1 MKPTFIN
8 DADYKVTLYA
18 KNNKQIWT
26 CPIYK
31 KWYGLKARTT
41 EMYIQSRPTYN
52 DVVVCEEWYLYSNF
66 VNWIKTLPF
75 DMKYLGELHLDKD
88 LKNTL
93 GKIYSPDTCSLIPYY
108 INDAIRISYG
118 SRGTYPLGVSKEIVP
133 ENSKRRKIYKASVR
147 MFGKLKNLGR
157 YETVNECHRAWQ
169 LGKIQYFN
177 DIIEKYKAEPFYYS
191 DVECSLITMRDK
203 IQNEYDNNLE
213 TTYL

>member
-66 VNWIKTLPF
+66 VNWIKNIT
-75 DMKYLGELHLDKD
+75 
-88 LKNTL
+88 
-93 GKIYSPDTCSLIPYY
+93 I
-108 INDAIRISYG
+108 
-118 SRGTYPLGVSKEIVP
+118 
-133 ENSKRRKIYKASVR
+133 
-147 MFGKLKNLGR
+147 R
-157 YETVNECHRAWQ
+157 YEILR
-169 LGKIQYFN
+169 
-177 DIIEKYKAEPFYYS
+177 
-191 DVECSLITMRDK
+191 
-203 IQNEYDNNLE
+203 
-213 TTYL
+213 